1 MRLQARLFHQICQFG
16 GWILI
21 LVQLAMLLWQW
32 TALPSR
38 IPAHYNA
45 AGEINRWGSKFELL
59 LLPGLSILMLTGLN
73 WVSRRPQLWNIPA
86 EITAENQEALEAVT
100 LKILSI
106 LEALV
111 IFWFALLETFMISG
125 RSLPI
130 ALTLGLVF
138 FMFALVIIAILWL
151 THTARKY
158 C

>member
-1 MRLQARLFHQICQFG
+1 
-16 GWILI
+16 
-21 LVQLAMLLWQW
+21 
-32 TALPSR
+32 
-38 IPAHYNA
+38 
-45 AGEINRWGSKFELL
+45 
-59 LLPGLSILMLTGLN
+59 MLTGLN

-130 ALTLGLVF
+130 ALTLGFVF
-138 FMFALVIIAILWL
+138 IMFALVIIAILWL